1 MPFYGRKRSA
11 IVEQILEGKYEFR
24 GRRWKK
30 VSAQAK
36 DFVQSLLVVD
46 PSDRATAEEAYSMS
60 WLNKRYTATVR
71 PASDEELAMAKE
83 SLFRYSKYSGL
94 KKVALMVIAHKS
106 TSAEIGILR
115 KIFQQYDTKKDGSLS
130 YEEFKAAYAQA
141 GLTADEFSALFD
153 AIDLDG
159 SGRIRYTEFLA
170 ATIEAR
176 GVISE
181 ERLAEA
187 FDRIDSDDSGYIT
200 AANLKAILGDEFP
213 DEEINAIIKEA
224 DLTLDGRISYA
235 EFLALWEDRNEVP
248 QDKAPTGNASQD
260 SGSDVTP
267 GGVDI
272 VSRANFIESKQSAER
287 RRSSLV
293 ELTGDHMEVLFKEE
307 EVPVSSIPSVPSVI
321 FDSSQVNVSERFG
334 DATDLFEES
343 PHRISAVV

>member
-11 IVEQILEGKYEFR
+11 IVQQILEGRYEFR

-46 PSDRATAEEAYSMS
+46 PNERATADEAYSMS
-60 WLNKRYTATVR
+60 WLNKRYAATVR
-71 PASDEELAMAKE
+71 NASEEEIAKAKD
-83 SLFRYSKYSGL
+83 SLFKYSKYSGL

-141 GLTADEFSALFD
+141 GLSEDEFSELFD
-153 AIDLDG
+153 AVDLDG
-159 SGRIRYTEFLA
+159 TGRIRYTEFLA

-176 GVISE
+176 GAISE

-187 FDRIDSDDSGYIT
+187 FDRIDSDDTGYIT
-200 AANLKAILGDEFP
+200 AANLKAILGDDYP
-213 DEEINAIIKEA
+213 DEQIDAIIKEA
-224 DLTLDGRISYA
+224 DLSLDGKISYS
-235 EFLALWEDRNEVP
+235 EFLALWEHNEAL
-248 QDKAPTGNASQD
+248 QDKALEGNASQD

-267 GGVDI
+267 LTVDF
-272 VSRANFIESKQSAER
+272 VSRANFIEGKQSAER
-287 RRSSLV
+287 RRSSVV
-293 ELTGDHMEVLFKEE
+293 ELSGDEKKILFQEE
-307 EVPVSSIPSVPSVI
+307 EVPVSSIPSIPSVI
-321 FDSSQVNVSERFG
+321 FDSAQVIVSERFG